1 MVFEKRELR
10 VELAR
15 KDEDRVMLS
24 VADTGVGI
32 PAEVDPET
40 ADTLGMQIVSRL
52 ARQLKGSLRVSRGPQ
67 GTRLEIEFP
76 LRPGGAP
83 EQDDTREVL

>member
-15 KDEDRVMLS
+15 KDEDRVLLS
-24 VADTGVGI
+24 VADNGVGI

-40 ADTLGMQIVSRL
+40 AGTLGMQIVSRL
-52 ARQLKGSLRVSRGPQ
+52 ARQLRGTLRVRGGPQ

-76 LRPGGAP
+76 LRSAGSP
-83 EQDDTREVL
+83 EQDESREVI